1 VNEPSP
7 PLLQLECVSRRL
19 GGRAVVQALDLTLQR
34 GQVLGLLGVNG
45 AGKSTTLAMMAA
57 AQRPDAGRVCID
69 GTDLA
74 GHPDLARTRIGWLPE
89 RAPLWPDLNVNEHLD
104 VVARLRG
111 LRGADLRRRRGAL
124 LERLGLEREARRL
137 VGVLSQGQR
146 QRVGLAC
153 ALLHEP
159 ALLVLDE
166 PGNGLDPLQAAQLRD
181 LIRERAE
188 AGCGVV
194 LSTHLLPE
202 VTAVCDRVA
211 ILHEGRLRHD
221 APLSGG
227 ERRVLLTLAE
237 PLARERIAA
246 LEPVAAVEA
255 LEGGRY
261 EITLGPERDAA
272 SLARAVVSAGLPLA
286 GLQPAA
292 GELEHAF
299 LRIATQH
306 ASEPEAEAA

>member
-1 VNEPSP
+1 MNEPSP
-7 PLLQLECVSRRL
+7 PLLQLENVSRRL
-19 GGRAVVQALDLTLQR
+19 GGRAVVQALDLTLR
-34 GQVLGLLGVNG
+34 HGQVLGLLGVNG

-57 AQRPDAGRVCID
+57 AQQPDAGRVRIE
-69 GTDLA
+69 GADLA
-74 GHPDLARTRIGWLPE
+74 EHPQLARTRIGWLPE

-104 VVARLRG
+104 AVARLRG
-111 LRGADLRRRRGAL
+111 MRGAQLRSRRTQV
-124 LERLGLEREARRL
+124 LESLGLEREARRL

-159 ALLVLDE
+159 PLLVLDE
-166 PGNGLDPLQAAQLRD
+166 PGNGLDPLQAAHLRE
-181 LIRERAE
+181 LIRERAG

-211 ILHEGRLRHD
+211 ILHDGRLRHD
-221 APLSGG
+221 TPLSGG
-227 ERRVLLTLAE
+227 RDRLLLTLAR
-237 PLARERIAA
+237 PVERGRVAG
-246 LEPVAAVEA
+246 LQPVAAVHSLDGCRHEVT
-255 LEGGRY
+255 LRGGS
-261 EITLGPERDAA
+261 DAA
-272 SLARAVVSAGLPLA
+272 ALAQAVVAAGLPLS

-292 GELEHAF
+292 DELEQAF

-306 ASEPEAEAA
+306 ANPMEADAA

>member
-1 VNEPSP
+1 VNEPAP
-7 PLLQLECVSRRL
+7 PLLQLENVSRRL

-57 AQRPDAGRVCID
+57 AQQPDAGRVCID
-69 GTDLA
+69 GLDLA
-74 GHPDLARTRIGWLPE
+74 GHPQRARSHIGWLPE

-104 VVARLRG
+104 AAARLRG
-111 LRGADLRRRRGAL
+111 LRGADVRKRREAL
-124 LERLGLEREARRL
+124 LERLGLQREARRL

-153 ALLHEP
+153 ALLHQP
-159 ALLVLDE
+159 PLLVLDE
-166 PGNGLDPLQAAQLRD
+166 PGNGLDPLQAAQLRE

-211 ILHEGRLRHD
+211 ILHEGRLHHD
-221 APLSGG
+221 APLASGG
-227 ERRVLLTLAE
+227 NRVLLTLAE
-237 PLARERIAA
+237 PVERHRIAG
-246 LEPVAAVEA
+246 LEPVAAVEVLA
-255 LEGGRY
+255 GGRY
-261 EITLGPERDAA
+261 QITLDPQRDAA
-272 SLARAVVSAGLPLA
+272 ALARAVVAAGWPLA

-292 GELEHAF
+292 GELEQAF
-299 LRIATQH
+299 LHIATQH
-306 ASEPEAEAA
+306 ASAAQADAA